1 MRQIRIFRI
10 FLAILFFVAT
20 VAYLFIGPQVHPMA
34 VVSKKAQII
43 LSAGTTAIGAILTWL
58 VITFIFGRIYCSTV
72 CPVGTLSDLFIR
84 IRRRIPALD
93 KKFSYRKQTRLPIHI
108 LMIYAICL
116 LAIQM
121 RCS

>member
-1 MRQIRIFRI
+1 
-10 FLAILFFVAT
+10 
-20 VAYLFIGPQVHPMA
+20 MA

-116 LAIQM
+116 PGRSGGGALYNRTVEYHAKHRLGDQPFGD
-121 RCS
+121 